1 MGDKDDGIGTTT
13 ANVLGTTTA
22 SRSSVQH
29 MFRRPRSHIC
39 PPFIG
44 PTSERSSDQSTKL
57 FVVGFPAR
65 YDKCG
70 MGMDSATSQPPI
82 FGHVLT
88 RRKREIFSF
97 LFSFFLLLLRA
108 LQLLL
113 NGTNDVF
120 TA

>member
-57 FVVGFPAR
+57 FVVVTKP
-65 YDKCG
+65 
-70 MGMDSATSQPPI
+70 
-82 FGHVLT
+82 
-88 RRKREIFSF
+88 
-97 LFSFFLLLLRA
+97 
-108 LQLLL
+108 
-113 NGTNDVF
+113 GTLEAAV
-120 TA
+120 